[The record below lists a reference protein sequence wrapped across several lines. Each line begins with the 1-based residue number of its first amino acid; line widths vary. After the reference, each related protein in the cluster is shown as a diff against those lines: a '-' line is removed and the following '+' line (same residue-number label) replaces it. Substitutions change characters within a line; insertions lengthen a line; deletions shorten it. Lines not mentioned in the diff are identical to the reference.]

1 MLQLVRDKA
10 ISPALMTPGPALQP
24 ATGSEV
30 GGGVSFPHPYHL
42 MADNGWGQLS
52 QYHNQGEAG
61 TALHIPKTST

>member
-52 QYHNQGEAG
+52 QYHNQ
-61 TALHIPKTST
+61 